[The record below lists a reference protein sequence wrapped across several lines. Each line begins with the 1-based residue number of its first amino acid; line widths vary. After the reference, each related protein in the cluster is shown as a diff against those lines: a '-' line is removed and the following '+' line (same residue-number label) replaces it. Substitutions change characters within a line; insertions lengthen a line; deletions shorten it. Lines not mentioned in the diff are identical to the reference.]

1 MVEWLTLPFKEMKEG
16 KGKKA
21 LLLLCYVNEFV
32 MSFCLC
38 GKNRNFDDY
47 VL

>member
-1 MVEWLTLPFKEMKEG
+1 MVEWLTLPFKAMKEG

-32 MSFCLC
+32 MFLC
-38 GKNRNFDDY
+38 GRNRNFDYY

>member
-1 MVEWLTLPFKEMKEG
+1 MVKWLTLPFKEMKEG

-32 MSFCLC
+32 MSFCFVW
-38 GKNRNFDDY
+38 KK
-47 VL
+47 